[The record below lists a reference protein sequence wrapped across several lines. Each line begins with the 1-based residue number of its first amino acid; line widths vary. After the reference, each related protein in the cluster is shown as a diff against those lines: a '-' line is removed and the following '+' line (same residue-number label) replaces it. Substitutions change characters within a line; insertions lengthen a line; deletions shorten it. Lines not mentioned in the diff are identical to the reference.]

1 MKDLLGQMILPF
13 LGCWLIGISPS
24 TSQGEVPALHQ
35 NFELQMEDG
44 TTAQAVFLP
53 ASNGNLYLVY
63 ATQRGKLGFWTLT
76 KGTDPIPPDPD
87 PPPPPE
93 PTRLTIVVIE
103 DPERSTQIERD
114 ILADDR
120 WRGLA
125 MEKHNFL
132 GILPVDLVD
141 KRTGK
146 PPTLLAPFLELA
158 KGKELPWT
166 ILADAKGNVVWQ
178 GHLPNSPDDFANL
191 IKEKGG

>member
-1 MKDLLGQMILPF
+1 MKDLIGQMILPF
-13 LGCWLIGISPS
+13 LGWLLLAAPLDAA
-24 TSQGEVPALHQ
+24 TAPVPAPLKFFH
-35 NFELQMEDG
+35 LPMDDG
-44 TTAQAVFLP
+44 SSTQAVLLP
-53 ASNGNLYLVY
+53 IDADHMWMVY
-63 ATQRGKLGFWTLT
+63 TSKDGQIGFWMMTRS
-76 KGTDPIPPDPD
+76 TDPIPPDPV
-87 PPPPPE
+87 PPPPPK

-132 GILPVDLVD
+132 GIIPIDLVD
-141 KRTGK
+141 NRTGK

-158 KGKELPWT
+158 KGKALPWT
-166 ILADAKGNVVWQ
+166 ILADAKGNIVWQ

>member
-1 MKDLLGQMILPF
+1 MKDLVGQMILPF
-13 LGCWLIGISPS
+13 LACLLTGAVPT
-24 TSQGEVPALHQ
+24 TSEVPTP
-35 NFELQMEDG
+35 ELEKSFSMILSDG
-44 TTAQAVFLP
+44 TKAQAVFLP
-53 ASNGNLYLVY
+53 AKHGNLYLVY
-63 ATQRGKLGFWTLT
+63 ATQRGSLGFWTLT

-132 GILPVDLVD
+132 GIIPIDLVD
-141 KRTGK
+141 NRTGK
-146 PPTLLAPFLELA
+146 PPALLAPFLDLA
-158 KGKELPWT
+158 KGKALPWT